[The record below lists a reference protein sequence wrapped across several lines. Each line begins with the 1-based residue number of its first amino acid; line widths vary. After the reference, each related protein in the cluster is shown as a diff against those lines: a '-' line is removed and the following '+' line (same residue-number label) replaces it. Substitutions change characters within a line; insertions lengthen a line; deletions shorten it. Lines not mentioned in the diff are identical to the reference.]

1 MAYNIHHCRG
11 MDDVV
16 DVERIARVIR
26 DANPDLVS
34 LQEVDVRV
42 ERSNGVDQLAELA
55 RLTGMHGKFGKA
67 IDYGGGDY
75 GQAILSRW
83 PIESFEVHE
92 LPGAEAEEQ
101 RIAVMAMIAPEGNRP
116 PIRFVGT
123 HLHHRSEEHRLS
135 QTRRLLEILRNTPM
149 AATIVTGDLNAQPDS
164 ATVQLF
170 LADFEDTSL
179 DGALTFPAATPRSRI
194 DYILIAKGSPW
205 RATNNV
211 VPDEPVASDHR
222 PLFADLE
229 WSPMAP

>member
-1 MAYNIHHCRG
+1 
-11 MDDVV
+11 
-16 DVERIARVIR
+16 
-26 DANPDLVS
+26 
-34 LQEVDVRV
+34 
-42 ERSNGVDQLAELA
+42 
-55 RLTGMHGKFGKA
+55 MHGKFGKA

-101 RIAVMAMIAPEGNRP
+101 RIAVIAMIAAEDNRP

-135 QTRRLLEILRNTPM
+135 QTRRLLEILRAESLAT
-149 AATIVTGDLNAQPDS
+149 TIVTGDLNAQPDS

-170 LADFEDTSL
+170 LQDFEDSSL
-179 DGALTFPAATPRSRI
+179 DGALTFPAASPRARI
-194 DYILIAKGSPW
+194 DYILLANGHPW
-205 RATNNV
+205 RVVHNA
-211 VPDEPVASDHR
+211 VPDEPMASDHR

-229 WSPMAP
+229 WSRMAP